1 MSKKTRGKDYRLG
14 YVEAQ
19 FADIVW
25 ENEPL
30 SSRELVELCLDKL
43 EWKKSTTYTVLKKFC
58 EREIFQNKNGTVTSL
73 LSRKEFY
80 ALQSEQVVE
89 ESFDGSLPAFVAAFT
104 RNKKLTEKEI
114 REIQRLI
121 DVSGEK

>member
-1 MSKKTRGKDYRLG
+1 MSKKVKDYRLG
-14 YVEAQ
+14 YVESQ

-30 SSRELVELCLDKL
+30 TSRELVELCSKKL

-58 EREIFQNKNGTVTSL
+58 EREIFQNQNGTVTSL
-73 LSRKEFY
+73 LSKEEFY

-89 ESFDGSLPAFVAAFT
+89 ESFEGSLPAFVAAFT
-104 RNKKLTEKEI
+104 KNKKLSEKEI
-114 REIQRLI
+114 KEIQKLLGI
-121 DVSGEK
+121 TGDK